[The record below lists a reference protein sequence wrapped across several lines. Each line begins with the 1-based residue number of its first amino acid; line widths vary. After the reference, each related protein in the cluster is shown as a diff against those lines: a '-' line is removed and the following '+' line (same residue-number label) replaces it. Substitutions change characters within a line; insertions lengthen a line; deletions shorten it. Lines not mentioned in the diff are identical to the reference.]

1 MQRER
6 EREDDECVFCVF
18 TLEEKEEEAE
28 EKEGELTM
36 SFIVNRAAEEEVA
49 AVAEGERP
57 SEAQEAPS
65 LQEDRLPTDSDS
77 NGELKRIRKESTW
90 HQISGYQANR
100 SINCRGHS
108 VGLTSPPIM
117 PIPEFEA
124 Y

>member
-1 MQRER
+1 MVSIEENA

-36 SFIVNRAAEEEVA
+36 SFIVNRAEEEEVA

-77 NGELKRIRKESTW
+77 NGDFKKNKERINLASNIRLSSQ
-90 HQISGYQANR
+90 QINQLPR
-100 SINCRGHS
+100 S
-108 VGLTSPPIM
+108 
-117 PIPEFEA
+117 
-124 Y
+124 